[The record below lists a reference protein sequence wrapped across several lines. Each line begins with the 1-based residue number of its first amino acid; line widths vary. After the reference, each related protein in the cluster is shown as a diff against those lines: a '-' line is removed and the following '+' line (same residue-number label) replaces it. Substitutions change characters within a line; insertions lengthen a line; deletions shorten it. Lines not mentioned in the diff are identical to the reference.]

1 MFRQLMFLLILIA
14 PFTVNAQKYVMVWSD
29 EFNTPGLPDST
40 RWSYEKGKIRNAELQ
55 YYTEKRLENARIE
68 DTVLVIEAR
77 KESFAGAAYTSAS
90 LISKGIGDW
99 QYGKIE
105 ISAKVP
111 TGKGTWPALWM
122 MPTNS
127 EYGSWPRS
135 GEIDIMEYVGY
146 QPAYLYY
153 TCHFE
158 GTNGTGHQQSGI
170 GNSQIANPFNKFIKF
185 GIVWTPEKIEWYAN
199 DVKYFT
205 YTKKSEDYRTWPF
218 DKEFYLIMNLAYG
231 GSWGGSAG
239 VDDTKLPHKFLIDYV
254 RVYQLQETEGP
265 FSITVQP
272 PKHGKVEISPAMDL
286 YPENTEVILTA
297 IPDSGYKF
305 KAWEYL
311 SGANPLTLT
320 VNKNTV
326 VKPVFINPGELLSNS
341 EFDKS
346 SNPWTFYV
354 ENTQNSAY
362 TALVEDSVFVVN
374 ITKSPGTDWKLGFQE
389 TGFAMEKANYKLR
402 FDAWAQNPNTVAI
415 TVSKNYSDFG
425 ALISKSASLTL
436 ERKSFEFQLNMTK
449 ADNNVRLY
457 FGLGR
462 FTGKVYFDNIS
473 LAKIDTPT
481 GIADLQL
488 QNDGFLI
495 FPNPTAGVFRI
506 RFKKFVSGSS
516 YPLEVYSSEGRLLF
530 NTNLT
535 QPETELNPAIL
546 GTGLFLIKIKTE
558 NNIFTKQLII
568 NR

>member
-1 MFRQLMFLLILIA
+1 MFRKILIILLLITPYLA
-14 PFTVNAQKYVMVWSD
+14 DAQKYVLVWSD

-40 RWSYEKGKIRNAELQ
+40 HWSYEKGKLRNNELQ
-55 YYTEKRLENARIE
+55 YYTEKRLENSRIE

-77 KESFAGAAYTSAS
+77 KENFAGSQYTSAS

-99 QYGKIE
+99 KYGKIE
-105 ISAKVP
+105 IRAKVP

-146 QPAYLYY
+146 QPYNLHY

-170 GNSQIANPFNKFIKF
+170 SNSQIANPFNKFIKF
-185 GIVWTPEKIEWYAN
+185 GIIWTPEKIEWYAN

-205 YTKKSEDYRTWPF
+205 YTKKSDDYRIWPF
-218 DKEFYLIMNLAYG
+218 NKEFYLILNLAYG

-254 RVYQLQETEGP
+254 RVYQWSETEGP

-286 YPENTEVILTA
+286 YPENTEVTLTA
-297 IPDSGYKF
+297 IPDSGYQF
-305 KAWEYL
+305 KAWEYQ
-311 SGANPLTLT
+311 SGANPLKLT

-341 EFDKS
+341 EFDKGI
-346 SNPWTFYV
+346 NPWSFYV
-354 ENTQNSAY
+354 ENSQNSAY
-362 TALVEDSVFVVN
+362 AAKAEDSIFVID

-389 TGFAMEKANYKLR
+389 GGLSMEKANYKLR

-415 TVSKNYSDFG
+415 TVSKNYSDWG
-425 ALISKSASLTL
+425 ALVSKSANIPAT
-436 ERKSFEFQLNMTK
+436 RKSFELDINMSK
-449 ADNNVRLY
+449 ADDNVRLY
-457 FGLGR
+457 FGIGR

-473 LAKIDTPT
+473 LTKVILPT
-481 GIADLQL
+481 GITDLKTD
-488 QNDGFLI
+488 NNAFSVY
-495 FPNPTAGVFRI
+495 PNPTTGKFRI
-506 RFKKFVSGSS
+506 KIAAEISGADSKIEIFSS
-516 YPLEVYSSEGRLLF
+516 DGRPVF
-530 NTNLT
+530 
-535 QPETELNPAIL
+535 
-546 GTGLFLIKIKTE
+546 
-558 NNIFTKQLII
+558 KQLLKDNNNEINPGKLQPGIYLLRVTTGQKSFSKSLII
-568 NR
+568 Q

>member
-1 MFRQLMFLLILIA
+1 MFRKILIILVLITPYFA
-14 PFTVNAQKYVMVWSD
+14 GAQKYVMVWSD

-40 RWSYEKGKIRNAELQ
+40 RWSYEKGKLRNNELQ

-77 KESFAGAAYTSAS
+77 KENFAGSQYTSAS

-99 QYGKIE
+99 KYGKIE

-127 EYGSWPRS
+127 EYGGWPRS

-170 GNSQIANPFNKFIKF
+170 SNSQIANPFNKFIKF

-205 YTKKSEDYRTWPF
+205 YTKKADDYRTWPF
-218 DKEFYLIMNLAYG
+218 NKEFYLIMNLAYG

-265 FSITVQP
+265 FSLTILP
-272 PKHGKVEISPAMDL
+272 ANHGSIEISPAMDL
-286 YPENTEVILTA
+286 YPENTKITLTA
-297 IPDSGYKF
+297 VPDSGYQF
-305 KAWEYL
+305 KAWEYQ
-311 SGANPLTLT
+311 SGANPFTLT
-320 VNKNTV
+320 VNKKTV
-326 VKPVFINPGELLSNS
+326 VNPIFFNPSELLSNS
-341 EFDKS
+341 EFDQTI
-346 SNPWTFYV
+346 NPWSFYV
-354 ENTQNSAY
+354 ENSQNSTYLAK
-362 TALVEDSVFVVN
+362 TEDSVFVID

-389 TGFAMEKANYKLR
+389 SGLSMEKASYKLR

-415 TVSKNYSDFG
+415 TVSKNYSDWG
-425 ALISKSASLTL
+425 ALVSKSASILSTK
-436 ERKSFEFQLNMTK
+436 KSFELDITMPK
-449 ADNNVRLY
+449 ADDNVRLY
-457 FGLGR
+457 FGIGR
-462 FTGKVYFDNIS
+462 FIGKVYFDNIS
-473 LAKIDTPT
+473 LTKVTNPT
-481 GIADLQL
+481 GIADLKKD
-488 QNDGFLI
+488 NNTFSVY
-495 FPNPTAGVFRI
+495 PNPTSGKFRI
-506 RFKKFVSGSS
+506 KIATEIFRPESKIEMFSS
-516 YPLEVYSSEGRLLF
+516 DGRPVFTQFLLEDNSEINPGKLPPGFYLLKITAGEKNF
-530 NTNLT
+530 
-535 QPETELNPAIL
+535 AKS
-546 GTGLFLIKIKTE
+546 LIV
-558 NNIFTKQLII
+558 Q
-568 NR
+568 